1 MVGPSSANSCF
12 LSSSGRKY
20 QFCFIFV
27 PDIELNAKKPCITTA
42 CQIFTEYFYWEH
54 EVWSF
59 RKYNFQDAIKVAST
73 HIFLRLDLP
82 STLIRHE
89 NGAFRER
96 PSNRRN
102 LKTSV
107 FRFLEHG
114 KSFEN
119 GAFQNRCSRDNS
131 VNSLTEFFLSKN

>member
-1 MVGPSSANSCF
+1 MLNSCSVSEQQILF
-12 LSSSGRKY
+12 LPHMFRD

-27 PDIELNAKKPCITTA
+27 PDIELNAKRPYIATA
-42 CQIFTEYFYWEH
+42 CQSFTEYFYWEH

-96 PSNRRN
+96 SSNRRN

-114 KSFEN
+114 KSFEKE
-119 GAFQNRCSRDNS
+119 
-131 VNSLTEFFLSKN
+131 LLISKPM